1 MPFFKKMKE
10 KFLRESFIKKVT
22 IVAGGTALGHIIGV
36 LASPILTR
44 LFTPEEF
51 GVFSVFSSLGGMLA
65 SFACLAYERAIPI
78 PEEEEDSLA
87 LGVVGVFLS
96 VLIGC
101 LLFSAL
107 IILNSIKLDI
117 KVIKQLGIY
126 VYLLPL
132 YVISLGIYQV
142 FTYLAI
148 RFDRFKDLARTRV
161 WQRLIG
167 TATQIAG
174 GIGGMGTLA
183 LILGGMIGQSGGSWH
198 LKKKIIGKGFNK
210 IKKIS
215 CKKVYFVLNR
225 YKNFPVLSAPAALM
239 NVASNSLVPIF
250 LLSFY
255 GSEVAGFFALGQRV
269 IQTPL
274 SFISQA
280 VSQVYVREVTKL
292 KYTNPQALL
301 PLLYVTTKRFAIVGF
316 FPCAILGVWGAS
328 LFSFVFGSQWHQAGV
343 FVQILAV
350 LEYVRFVVSPLSQL
364 NALEKQDTVFVWNL
378 LRLIGVLL
386 SFGISSFLNV
396 TPIKSLSFY
405 VIVMIFLF
413 LLNYLLFHKA
423 IINLINDSSY

>member
-1 MPFFKKMKE
+1 MSFFKKMKE

-117 KVIKQLGIY
+117 KVINQLGIY

-174 GIGGMGTLA
+174 GVAGTGTLA
-183 LILGGMIGQSGGSWH
+183 LILGGMIGQGGGSLY
-198 LKKKIIGKGFNK
+198 LKKKILGDSFKKVTSISRKKVLFVLKRYKGFP
-210 IKKIS
+210 
-215 CKKVYFVLNR
+215 L
-225 YKNFPVLSAPAALM
+225 LAAPAALM
-239 NVASNSLVPIF
+239 NVAANSLVPIF

-255 GSEVAGFFALGQRV
+255 GGEVAGFFALGQRV

-274 SFISQA
+274 SFINQA
-280 VSQVYVREVTKL
+280 VTQVYVGELTKL
-292 KYTNPQALL
+292 KYTNPHALL
-301 PLLYVTTKRFAIVGF
+301 PLLYKTTKRLAIVGF
-316 FPCAILGVWGAS
+316 FPCAILGFWGAS
-328 LFSFVFGSQWHQAGV
+328 LFSFVFGSQWHQAGI
-343 FVQILAV
+343 FVQVLAV
-350 LEYVRFVVSPLSQL
+350 LEYVRFVIAPLCQF
-364 NALEKQDTVFVWNL
+364 NAIEKQTVVFGWNL
-378 LRLIGVLL
+378 LRLIGVVFSFCISRYKDFSPLVSLIWYSSIMILL
-386 SFGISSFLNV
+386 SFFC
-396 TPIKSLSFY
+396 
-405 VIVMIFLF
+405 
-413 LLNYLLFHKA
+413 YLLFVKYLK
-423 IINLINDSSY
+423 LILKKEV